1 VILYLNNLLLWTT
14 LCQRENFFTTGVN
27 MGLGVPQDL
36 S

>member
-14 LCQRENFFTTGVN
+14 LWQRENFFTPSVN
-27 MGLGVPQDL
+27 MGLGAPQDL